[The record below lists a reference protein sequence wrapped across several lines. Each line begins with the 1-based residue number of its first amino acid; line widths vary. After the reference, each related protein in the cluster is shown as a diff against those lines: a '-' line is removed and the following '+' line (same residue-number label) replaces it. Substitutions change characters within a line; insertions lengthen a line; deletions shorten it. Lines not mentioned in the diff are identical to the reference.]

1 MALGR
6 KKLLLFLSIGF
17 VVPPLAWVIILYFG
31 ALFTLDELISII
43 ISVPLFSYVI
53 VFSILV
59 LYIFNRKLQI
69 IEQSVLAKESR
80 EDADK
85 AIAQLPNWFFLAQ
98 LLYSTF
104 GPTVVLAG
112 SSFVTPTQF
121 IIAQLTVI
129 PLLLLFVIPGYISFV
144 VTLES
149 WTKELTLS
157 QKYPFV
163 SFSKKMVIAVLAT
176 ILGSLVLLILF
187 NIMIKITMQDIS
199 LEKLILQNTVLGV
212 VTLIFATANLYML
225 VKQINTSISKI
236 TTSVSTNQNDLTKV
250 IVIDNRDETG
260 VMARSIN
267 ALIKEIANA
276 ISRVKEISQTNQQD
290 ANYMHEIFSNMQK
303 RFSDSL
309 EIAAQTTQKANSIEE
324 IVERSSLD
332 FNATMQNMQEANMQ
346 LNTAKESIDGMIEK
360 VQESV
365 ELENE
370 MSHKLETL
378 AKDVE
383 QVKGI
388 LNMISDIADQTNL
401 LALNAAIE
409 AARAGEHGRG
419 FAVVADEIR
428 KLAESTQK
436 SLSEINSTI
445 NVIVE
450 AVVEASN
457 QMQENAT
464 SIASLSDISYDVEE
478 NLNTTVETMA
488 QTNRLTQ
495 TSVANSQEIAAHSSD
510 LLKQIHSLE
519 EISKEN
525 NANIHDASAIS
536 TKINTEAN
544 ELNEK
549 LNNFKT

>member
-1 MALGR
+1 
-6 KKLLLFLSIGF
+6 
-17 VVPPLAWVIILYFG
+17 
-31 ALFTLDELISII
+31 
-43 ISVPLFSYVI
+43 
-53 VFSILV
+53 
-59 LYIFNRKLQI
+59 
-69 IEQSVLAKESR
+69 
-80 EDADK
+80 
-85 AIAQLPNWFFLAQ
+85 
-98 LLYSTF
+98 
-104 GPTVVLAG
+104 
-112 SSFVTPTQF
+112 
-121 IIAQLTVI
+121 
-129 PLLLLFVIPGYISFV
+129 
-144 VTLES
+144 
-149 WTKELTLS
+149 
-157 QKYPFV
+157 
-163 SFSKKMVIAVLAT
+163 
-176 ILGSLVLLILF
+176 
-187 NIMIKITMQDIS
+187 
-199 LEKLILQNTVLGV
+199 
-212 VTLIFATANLYML
+212 
-225 VKQINTSISKI
+225 
-236 TTSVSTNQNDLTKV
+236 
-250 IVIDNRDETG
+250 
-260 VMARSIN
+260 
-267 ALIKEIANA
+267 
-276 ISRVKEISQTNQQD
+276 
-290 ANYMHEIFSNMQK
+290 MQK